1 MTKIRWQLLL
11 LKGAVSA
18 GLLYLVSRHAST
30 QSISTAFSAI
40 SIERASLALCV
51 CFAVT
56 LCVAFRWR
64 TVTSVVVRPMRF
76 SEGWAVTMIGAAL
89 DQLLV
94 TMSGE
99 AYRIWWLRKGA
110 QSLAHAI
117 AGVILD
123 RAVGMLG
130 LVLLLAAFLPRF
142 AVYDPTG
149 SLLWLP
155 AALVGTTVAMLIL
168 VLVLDRMPWRASRI
182 GQFSVPIVMASSARI
197 VFLTPSVIVPALG
210 AGILAHVG
218 ICLAMSVLAW
228 ACGISLPFGL
238 ALTVIPPVMLVS
250 LLPISIGGWGVREGA
265 MVLALG
271 LIGVQSAQAF
281 VLSVSYGV
289 IAAIIGATGGV
300 VWLLGYPNSK
310 SASS

>member
-1 MTKIRWQLLL
+1 MTKIRWQVLL
-11 LKGAVSA
+11 LKAAISA
-18 GLLYLVSRHAST
+18 SLLYLVSRHAT
-30 QSISTAFSAI
+30 PQSISAAFSAI
-40 SIERASLALCV
+40 SIEHASLALFV

-64 TVTSVVVRPMRF
+64 AVASVVVRRIRF
-76 SEGWAVTMIGAAL
+76 AESWAVTMIGAAL

-117 AGVILD
+117 AGVVLD
-123 RAVGMLG
+123 RATGMLG
-130 LVLLLAAFLPRF
+130 LVLLLAAFFPRF

-149 SLLWLP
+149 GLLWLP
-155 AALVGTTVAMLIL
+155 AALVGTLIAMLIL
-168 VLVLDRMPWRASRI
+168 LLVLDRMPWGASRI
-182 GQFSVPIVMASSARI
+182 GRFSLPNVMASSARR

-250 LLPISIGGWGVREGA
+250 LLPISIGGWGVRARKPSPLPEHPTPLSKWAGA
-265 MVLALG
+265 RRA
-271 LIGVQSAQAF
+271 
-281 VLSVSYGV
+281 
-289 IAAIIGATGGV
+289 
-300 VWLLGYPNSK
+300 
-310 SASS
+310 